1 MSKEFFPQRP
11 DSKPTIYAYKD
22 THPQYKGL
30 LKIGYTAVDVKSR
43 VAQQYPTV
51 RPGKLPYKIVLEESA
66 MRNDGSTFADHEV
79 HRYLRQKRIKN
90 PDGEWFKC
98 SADVVK
104 SAIIAVRTGEMNEE
118 NRCLDFKMRPGQ
130 AEAVEKTAAY
140 FKSFKKENH
149 DKTPHFLW
157 NAKMRFGK
165 TFAAYQLARKMGWRK
180 ILVLTF
186 KPAVQNAWEEDL
198 KCHVDFK
205 GWQFI
210 SRNGLSFEEVKK
222 NKPFVCFGSFQ
233 DYLGKNPAGGIK
245 PKNEWVHTTNW
256 DCVIF
261 DEYHYGAWREN
272 AKELFEAEDKNE
284 VMFAEGEGREY
295 FDEDIMPITTDAYL
309 YLSGTPFRAIA
320 SGEFIEEQIY
330 NWTYS
335 DEQRAKQQWQGE
347 NNPYAPLPRMV
358 LLTYQL
364 PDSIREIAMQ
374 GEFDEFDLNIFFSA
388 EGTGVKAKFK
398 YQDEV
403 QKWLN
408 LIRGAFLETTMDNL
422 KLGAKNLLCL
432 FQMLVY

>member
-66 MRNDGSTFADHEV
+66 MRNDGSTFTDHEV

-140 FKSFKKENH
+140 FKSFIRESP

-198 KCHVDFK
+198 KFHIDFK

-210 SRNGLSFEEVKK
+210 SRNGLSIEDAKK
-222 NKPFVCFGSFQ
+222 NKPLVCFGSFQ

-245 PKNEWVHTTNW
+245 PKNEWVRTTNW

-284 VMFAEGEGREY
+284 VMFAEG
-295 FDEDIMPITTDAYL
+295 
-309 YLSGTPFRAIA
+309 
-320 SGEFIEEQIY
+320 
-330 NWTYS
+330 
-335 DEQRAKQQWQGE
+335 
-347 NNPYAPLPRMV
+347 
-358 LLTYQL
+358 
-364 PDSIREIAMQ
+364 
-374 GEFDEFDLNIFFSA
+374 
-388 EGTGVKAKFK
+388 
-398 YQDEV
+398 
-403 QKWLN
+403 
-408 LIRGAFLETTMDNL
+408 
-422 KLGAKNLLCL
+422 
-432 FQMLVY
+432 